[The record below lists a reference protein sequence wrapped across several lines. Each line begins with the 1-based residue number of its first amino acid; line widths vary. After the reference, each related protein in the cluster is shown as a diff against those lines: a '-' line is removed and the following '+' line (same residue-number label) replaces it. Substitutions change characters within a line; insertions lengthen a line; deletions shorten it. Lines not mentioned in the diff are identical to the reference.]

1 MRSDFLTVFSFFLL
15 MFITSCQ
22 GGGGQSVNAA
32 RSSSTIVGL
41 ACSDFSLPTRTSAN
55 ASQLSAADK
64 IKNNCKIVFT
74 TWHALP
80 SQTWCPYL
88 RGKSKVEYCG
98 PYDNW
103 GFMNSTDDPNAFN
116 LGGDIYNDFIIPNH
130 PEWILTDIN
139 GETVTHATVP
149 VEHAVDHGNMD
160 FVDFYF
166 DYFLKVPSS
175 VRGGRWEGTYKERSW
190 NMRFLDNYI
199 VDAPWAWSSLPV
211 NPATGKTFTREERE
225 QDVLNATKKL
235 RQRAD
240 NEAGGLK
247 YFANIWSDVEA
258 EYFDRDIYPELMQ
271 YLDYVLFET
280 WTSNPEG
287 VPESEEIWL
296 RRVLAAQDMIQNRRA
311 EPVVQT
317 GYGDF
322 WYALSTLLLVTENGR
337 GMAWTKIMLS
347 DNLLQKLKDFDLGEP
362 LGVFAFIDN
371 AYQRDWQKGK
381 VVVNP
386 ADSGTVTISLGQ
398 NYEDVKTGN
407 TVNSVTLPP

>member
-1 MRSDFLTVFSFFLL
+1 
-15 MFITSCQ
+15 
-22 GGGGQSVNAA
+22 
-32 RSSSTIVGL
+32 
-41 ACSDFSLPTRTSAN
+41 
-55 ASQLSAADK
+55 
-64 IKNNCKIVFT
+64 
-74 TWHALP
+74 
-80 SQTWCPYL
+80 
-88 RGKSKVEYCG
+88 
-98 PYDNW
+98 
-103 GFMNSTDDPNAFN
+103 MNSTDDPNAFN
-116 LGGDIYNDFIIPNH
+116 LGGDIYNDYIIPNH
-130 PEWILTDIN
+130 PEWISADIN
-139 GETVTHATVP
+139 GKTVTHATVP

-166 DYFLKVPSS
+166 DYFIEIPSS
-175 VRGGRWEGTYKERSW
+175 IGNGRWEGTYKEKSW
-190 NMRFLDNYI
+190 NMRFLDNYL
-199 VDAPWAWSSLPV
+199 VYAPWAWSSLPV
-211 NPATGKTFTREERE
+211 NPATGKTITREERE

-287 VPESEEIWL
+287 VPESEEIWM

-337 GMAWTKIMLS
+337 GMAWTKTMLS
-347 DNLLQKLKDFDLGEP
+347 DSVLQKLKDFDLGVP

-371 AYQRDWQKGK
+371 AYQREWQKGK
-381 VVVNP
+381 VIVNP

-398 NYEDVKTGN
+398 NYEDVETGN
-407 TVNSVTLPP
+407 TVSSVTLPPKKGKILLLR